1 LIEEKES
8 GADGS
13 PRGVTNNK
21 ENVSRK
27 EAKQVLKEGLR
38 ALKERASRQ
47 GQEREREKREDDERT
62 EKAKMA
68 DKRAI
73 MLSKNAKQLFLSSG
87 AVFTNY
93 FCVPELFVP
102 RVLGYC
108 TTDGHKQIAK
118 SGSGLSPAS
127 ASAS

>member
-21 ENVSRK
+21 ENVSR
-27 EAKQVLKEGLR
+27 KEGLR